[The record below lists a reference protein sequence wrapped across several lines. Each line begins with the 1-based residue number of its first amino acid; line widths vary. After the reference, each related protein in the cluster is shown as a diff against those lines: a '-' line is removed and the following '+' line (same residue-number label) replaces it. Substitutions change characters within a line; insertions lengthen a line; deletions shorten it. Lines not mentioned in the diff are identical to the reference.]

1 MSLNFETLFLLI
13 KQPKLLLSYLLR
25 EKSLSKF
32 LGIGKAEVKMYLREA
47 QNFTN
52 QMLKLATNP
61 ELGTMLS
68 PLRGPIVYVCIR
80 TFKPLSM
87 VETGVASGSSTFYIL
102 QAMELNRKGILYSI
116 DFSGI
121 NPGAIVPKGK
131 ETGWLVPPEVKHR
144 WKLIV
149 GKSQERLL
157 PLLKTLNSFD
167 AFLHDSEHTYETMM
181 FEYEVAWG
189 YLREGGLLLS
199 DDVNWNMA
207 FDVFL
212 KNRNPKRWAVFG
224 GLGAAIK

>member
-1 MSLNFETLFLLI
+1 MSLNFETLSLLF

-25 EKSLSKF
+25 EKNLRRF
-32 LGIGKAEVKMYLREA
+32 LGVEKAEVKMYLREA

-68 PLRGPIVYVCIR
+68 PLRGPIVYVCVR
-80 TFKPLSM
+80 TLKPIIM
-87 VETGVASGSSTFYIL
+87 VETGVASGSSTCYIL
-102 QAMELNRKGILYSI
+102 QAMELNRKGILYSV
-116 DFSGI
+116 DLPGI
-121 NPGAIVPKGK
+121 NPGAIVPKGN
-131 ETGWLVPPEVKHR
+131 ETGWLVPPEIKHR

-157 PLLKTLNSFD
+157 SLLKTLNNVD

-181 FEYEVAWG
+181 FEYETAWG
-189 YLREGGLLLS
+189 YLREGGLFLS

-207 FDVFL
+207 FDVFI
-212 KNRNPKRWAVFG
+212 RNNTPKRWAVFD